1 MPEDLVRFSQARDEE
16 KGSFSNRETG
26 RSYDNMS
33 NDEARDREESAMRSG
48 ANAVD
53 RGADILPSDSDRSTR
68 WNVTS
73 SQVDDQSHEYPTRLS
88 PGD

>member
-1 MPEDLVRFSQARDEE
+1 MPEDVVRFNQAKDEE

-33 NDEARDREESAMRSG
+33 NDTACDREESAMRSG
-48 ANAVD
+48 ADAVSSGD
-53 RGADILPSDSDRSTR
+53 LPSDSDSSTR

-73 SQVDDQSHEYPTRLS
+73 SQVDSQSHEYPTRLN
-88 PGD
+88 PGG

>member
-1 MPEDLVRFSQARDEE
+1 MSEDVVRFNQANEEE

-33 NDEARDREESAMRSG
+33 NEAACEREESAMRSG
-48 ANAVD
+48 ADAVSSSQ
-53 RGADILPSDSDRSTR
+53 LPSDSDSSTR

-73 SQVDDQSHEYPTRLS
+73 SQVDSQSHEYPTRLG
-88 PGD
+88 PGN